1 MKLTPAILASRNP
14 GSALSAVVNANC
26 SDLGISHIEDI
37 SAAVNL
43 HKLDLSKNAIKKA
56 DALSGIKYN
65 KEITW
70 LNLSGNSLESMEGVE
85 HLQKLLVLNMSH
97 NEVNRISHHVANC
110 KLLKALILNHNKIAR
125 LEYLAN
131 LTQLNT
137 LVVSHNK
144 LTILDGLGSLP
155 NLTKLS
161 AAHNQIRTFPDLR
174 MVPSLKELRLTDNKI
189 LSIPDHIRYL
199 PALEIL
205 DMGNNLMRSIADVA
219 SLASL
224 HTIINLNLK
233 GNPLVEKEKGVSENA
248 SGKYRQTLLTLCPT
262 LRVLD
267 TERFDEKFLE
277 RKTKRKAF
285 MEKRQRRLEREK
297 ANEKEEDST
306 GPTAELPK
314 RTRSKNISHTHG
326 IDSGS
331 ERQEVRTMP
340 ENNAETVKRKREDH
354 DVKYQKDD
362 RPTSGQLNSAKRAR
376 YIEATN
382 DQLQGG
388 AANGKGSSEKSK
400 GSKAR
405 DRQGNHTLST
415 SDRRK
420 EKVAPTHNEL
430 VDEADPFFLA
440 EDAESAVPSK
450 SSSKNLRRGTG
461 GKTDGKSTS
470 KPIRN
475 GATSRKKVSAATQQ
489 AESATKERA
498 HKSQHPPAKKSS
510 NTQPI
515 YKTTTVERIA
525 PESFLEKVAPST
537 APTAA
542 SAALFD
548 AATPLAPPTPA
559 VESTNARSGV
569 IAVVEVKGRKLKGV
583 LEPSTAVEHSRAD
596 DRDESA
602 GLLVGGWD

>member
-1 MKLTPAILASRNP
+1 MKLTPAILASRHP
-14 GSALSAVVNANC
+14 GSALSDLVNANC

-85 HLQKLLVLNMSH
+85 HLQRLLVLNMSH

-144 LTILDGLGSLP
+144 LTNLDGLGSLP

-161 AAHNQIRTFPDLR
+161 AAHNEIRTFPDLR

-189 LSIPDHIRYL
+189 LSIPDHIRFL

-224 HTIINLNLK
+224 HAIINLNLK
-233 GNPLVEKEKGVSENA
+233 GNPLVEKEKGVSEAA
-248 SGKYRQTLLTLCPT
+248 SGKYRKTLLTLCPT

-285 MEKRQRRLEREK
+285 MEKRQRKLEREK
-297 ANEKEEDST
+297 ANEKEEDGT
-306 GPTAELPK
+306 GPRAELPQ
-314 RTRSKNISHTHG
+314 RTRSKNIGDTH
-326 IDSGS
+326 IPASRP
-331 ERQEVRTMP
+331 ERQEGQTML
-340 ENNAETVKRKREDH
+340 ENNVKRKREDH
-354 DVKYQKDD
+354 DVKHQKEE
-362 RPTSGQLNSAKRAR
+362 RPTSGKVNSAKRAR
-376 YIEATN
+376 HSEATN
-382 DQLQGG
+382 DQLHGG
-388 AANGKGSSEKSK
+388 AANGMGSSGKSK
-400 GSKAR
+400 GSKPR
-405 DRQGNHTLST
+405 DRLGNHTLSA

-420 EKVAPTHNEL
+420 EKVAPTHNEQ
-430 VDEADPFFLA
+430 VNEVDPFFLV
-440 EDAESAVPSK
+440 EEAESAVSSK
-450 SSSKNLRRGTG
+450 ASSKNPRRGTG

-470 KPIRN
+470 KPILN
-475 GATSRKKVSAATQQ
+475 GATAPKKVSAAT
-489 AESATKERA
+489 KEPA

-510 NTQPI
+510 STQPP
-515 YKTTTVERIA
+515 YKTTTVERISS
-525 PESFLEKVAPST
+525 ESSSEKVAPSA

-548 AATPLAPPTPA
+548 AATPFTPPAPV

-569 IAVVEVKGRKLKGV
+569 IAVVEVKGRKPKGI
-583 LEPSTAVEHSRAD
+583 LEPSAAVEHSRTGD
-596 DRDESA
+596 KVESA